1 MPDGRITRRSLIA
14 VPFLGLTGCFGSST
28 AVVWAPRVWFVEPA
42 NGATV
47 TSPFRVV
54 FGVQSYVVRPA
65 DDSTPNP
72 GHHHLI
78 IDRPAIA
85 AGKSIPFDNN
95 HIHLGSGP
103 IAPVGTWVDWLSPGP
118 HTLTA
123 QFANGAHVAHWG
135 LLNGRSRWW
144 SCRLGDD
151 WAPKPVPRPLAGR

>member
-42 NGATV
+42 NSATV

-65 DDSTPNP
+65 GDSTPNT

-78 IDRPAIA
+78 TDRPAIA
-85 AGKSIPFDNN
+85 AGNPIPFDKN
-95 HIHLGSGP
+95 HYHLVLGQ
-103 IAPVGTWVDWLSPGP
+103 IALVGTFSRP
-118 HTLTA
+118 
-123 QFANGAHVAHWG
+123 AHLDRAV
-135 LLNGRSRWW
+135 
-144 SCRLGDD
+144 C
-151 WAPKPVPRPLAGR
+151 